1 MHVQLPTV
9 TLRLRRKNRLW
20 DEARHARDGRG
31 RFAHHPGAGRVG
43 LPGTLADDH
52 SVSQADLLGSRHR
65 SPGKVKAAMCDS
77 LAKKMDATDE
87 MLLSEEQRGRLA
99 RVRDGHLA
107 AYRPESGA
115 NGYADYVEQADL
127 DSGARREP
135 WGYVRMSAEE
145 YRDFARAEAVSHHV
159 AGWAATSNDHS
170 ADALALQETARQAFT
185 LADTMAWDHG
195 DANLETETTHA
206 LAEDGPVLHAFLT
219 AMWETTQAHFAD
231 LGVTHITVHRGFT
244 GVYDD
249 THVSGIDGQGTGIDL
264 PLRPLS
270 SFTTEEHVAA
280 DFATRGGEVDVGYT
294 ISGDVPVT
302 RILAVPGTGIGCLDE
317 SEVVILAGPGDWHV
331 QQVYAE
337 TDDDNWYDG

>member
-1 MHVQLPTV
+1 MRDFPAV

-20 DEARHARDGRG
+20 DEARHARDLQG

-52 SVSQADLLGSRHR
+52 AVSQGDLLGKRGR
-65 SPGKVKAAMCDS
+65 SPAKLKAAMCDS
-77 LAKKMDATDE
+77 LAKKMSGVPDE
-87 MLLSEEQRGRLA
+87 QLLSDRQRDRLA
-99 RVRDGHLA
+99 RVRAGDLA

-115 NGYADYVEQADL
+115 NGYADHIDQADL

-135 WGYVRMSAEE
+135 WGYVRMGAEE

-159 AGWAATSNDHS
+159 AGWAATSNDHD
-170 ADALALQETARQAFT
+170 ANALALQETARQAFNLT
-185 LADTMAWDHG
+185 DTMAWEHG
-195 DANLETETTHA
+195 DADLDAETAQA

-219 AMWETTQAHFAD
+219 AMWESTQAHFAD
-231 LGVTHITVHRGFT
+231 LGVTHVTVHRGFT
-244 GVYDD
+244 GGYDD
-249 THVSGIDGQGTGIDL
+249 THVSEIDGQGTVTDL

-280 DFATRGGEVDVGYT
+280 DFATHGGEVHVGYT

-317 SEVVILAGPGDWHV
+317 SEIVILAGPGDWHV